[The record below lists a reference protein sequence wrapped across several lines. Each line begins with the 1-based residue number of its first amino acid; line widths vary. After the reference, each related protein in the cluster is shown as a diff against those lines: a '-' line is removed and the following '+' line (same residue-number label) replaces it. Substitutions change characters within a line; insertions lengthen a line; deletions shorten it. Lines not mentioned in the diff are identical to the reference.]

1 MVVIRI
7 EVGGQ

>member
-7 EVGGQ
+7 KPG